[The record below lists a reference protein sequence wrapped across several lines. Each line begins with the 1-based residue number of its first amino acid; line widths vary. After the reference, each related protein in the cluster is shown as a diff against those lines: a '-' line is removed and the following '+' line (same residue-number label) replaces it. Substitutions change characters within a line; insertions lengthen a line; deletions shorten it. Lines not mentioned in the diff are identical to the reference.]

1 MSRAWNRTNASSLPT
16 ASSAWRRAPAV
27 TGWPKAWSAPR
38 KTSPSTLPRWPGP
51 ASGAFALERQSG
63 ALPLSWNAVGLRP
76 TLKAPSLVDRQSR
89 IDQQPGGSARRRC
102 PPNPPPGSTVTQLAW
117 KGFPFQAKD
126 LLRDRFG
133 FDLEGDV
140 LAEHEAAGLECLV
153 PAQAKIVTV
162 ELAGGAEADA
172 RGAPR

>member
-1 MSRAWNRTNASSLPT
+1 
-16 ASSAWRRAPAV
+16 
-27 TGWPKAWSAPR
+27 
-38 KTSPSTLPRWPGP
+38 
-51 ASGAFALERQSG
+51 ALERQSG

-117 KGFPFQAKD
+117 EGFPCQAKD

-133 FDLEGDV
+133 FDLRGEV
-140 LAEHEAAGLECLV
+140 LPEREDAGLEGLA
-153 PAQAKIVTV
+153 PAHANIVTRGA
-162 ELAGGAEADA
+162 AGGAEA
-172 RGAPR
+172 